1 MRIAFIVVL
10 DFETIHL
17 PTRAE
22 PMPGEECL
30 VDLADNASH
39 LLRGNL
45 FIRAQRLAVRRIA
58 RDDNTVRGVTPMPV
72 GLQP

>member
-22 PMPGEECL
+22 PMPGEVGL
-30 VDLADNASH
+30 VDLADNASD

-45 FIRAQRLAVRRIA
+45 FISDQGLAVRRIA
-58 RDDNTVRGVTPMPV
+58 RDDNAVRGVTPMPV